1 MRQAQAGTKT
11 IVLQRAVSY
20 KKKFEIFKFFGG
32 VMNSKQKDAKI
43 AGFLYLVF
51 IIFSILADQF
61 ANFAQGTTTQV
72 IEKILLNPKLFT
84 LGLICNILSGTFFLL
99 AAWALY
105 KLLKDVNTDAA
116 LLFLLLNLAGVVIQC
131 LSVVFLFAGKELL
144 IGTIAPSL
152 FNTDQL
158 KILSIVF
165 INIYLNGFL
174 IAQVFFGLWLLPL
187 GYLVFKSNFL
197 PKFLGILL
205 IIDCGAIL
213 LWFFQYFIFP
223 QLLLVANI
231 CLVISLISEFGLTIW
246 LLLKGVKLE

>member
-1 MRQAQAGTKT
+1 MNARQK
-11 IVLQRAVSY
+11 
-20 KKKFEIFKFFGG
+20 
-32 VMNSKQKDAKI
+32 NAKI
-43 AGFLYLVF
+43 AGLLYLFF

-61 ANFAQGTTTQV
+61 ANFAQGTTTQI
-72 IEKILLNPKLFT
+72 IEKIHSNPQLFT
-84 LGLICNILSGTFFLL
+84 LGLICNILSGAFFLL

-105 KLLKDVNTDAA
+105 KLLKEVNTDFA

-144 IGTIAPSL
+144 IRVIDPGL
-152 FNTDQL
+152 FNTEQL
-158 KILSIVF
+158 HFLSGFF
-165 INIYLNGFL
+165 INFYQNGFL

-187 GYLVFKSNFL
+187 GFLVFKSKFL

-205 IIDCGAIL
+205 IIDCVAII

-223 QLLLVANI
+223 QLLIVANI
-231 CLVISLISEFGLTIW
+231 CLLISLIAEFGLTFW